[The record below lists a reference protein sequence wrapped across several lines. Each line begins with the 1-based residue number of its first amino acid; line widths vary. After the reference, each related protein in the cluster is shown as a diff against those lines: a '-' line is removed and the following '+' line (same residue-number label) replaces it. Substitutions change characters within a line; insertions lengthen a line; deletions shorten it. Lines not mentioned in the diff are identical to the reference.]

1 MRRWRQALIL
11 LQPLTVYTLA
21 EVPLVRAT
29 SDELEQDVYRLVNES
44 RASQGLKPPT
54 FNPEI
59 SAIVRRH
66 SQDMA
71 TGQVGVGH
79 AGARGCQHAISRIM
93 TMRGVAENV
102 AANTARSPH
111 VALPIG

>member
-79 AGARGCQHAISRIM
+79 AGAQGRQHAIP
-93 TMRGVAENV
+93 E
-102 AANTARSPH
+102 
-111 VALPIG
+111 L